1 MALTQAI
8 IDLFIPI
15 LVISV
20 ISLMLF
26 SILESKTGLTSGLII
41 SIGLCVYAEIL
52 PFWVITLLIIYLG
65 ITLYQELD
73 TINKGHNKM

>member
-26 SILESKTGLTSGLII
+26 SILESKTGLISGLII